1 MTASV
6 MTRPLAL
13 VPALAPAALTEVP
26 ERIARRA
33 ELRGLPT
40 CDVCTWP
47 VATGALIAGRTP
59 RHPGCVCCMCG
70 APLIGA
76 QLEPGVIWHPQCGA
90 APAAGPVLTV
100 VGGAGR

>member
-13 VPALAPAALTEVP
+13 VLAPVALTEVP

-33 ELRGLPT
+33 RLRGLPS
-40 CDVCTWP
+40 CDVCRWP
-47 VATGALIAGRTP
+47 VATGALVAGRTP
-59 RHPGCVCCMCG
+59 RHPGCVCCVCD

-76 QLEPGVIWHPQCGA
+76 QLEPGVTWHPQCRPVTA
-90 APAAGPVLTV
+90 VRPALTV
-100 VGGAGR
+100 VGGGVR